1 MIDFWFG
8 ARMGESDDF
17 INAAGKGDLN
27 TVQSLVD
34 KVNINSKNGNG
45 HTALYKSAE
54 KGHLDVVRFLVARL
68 DVDVNLADVRTQDS
82 YYLMTCLFPDL

>member
-1 MIDFWFG
+1 
-8 ARMGESDDF
+8 MGVSDDF